1 MDLPLS
7 KSPVRD
13 WSQLPLDPLS
23 SIFMKLGA
31 IEILMGAGLVCRSWL
46 AAAKTP
52 ELWRFVDMTRH
63 KLIFLKNAGTMCAMA
78 KEAINRSNGR
88 IESFWAQQF
97 VTSELLDYIMTR
109 ANSLKSIR
117 LIACAYF
124 WDMSLVKVADQCP
137 LLEEIE
143 CSYQNRTAEFFR
155 SIGSLR
161 PQLKRLRIHMEEW
174 YDSDQIK
181 REMEEESRGRYDY
194 GDESEDDEPE
204 EESFEAWEAR
214 KNEGAFAIAESLHE
228 LRLLQM
234 AGNSL
239 TNKGLYAIL
248 EGCPHLECLDI
259 SNCSNLRV
267 DDELRARCTKLK
279 HVWLPGQ
286 LNKARC
292 PDLHV
297 IGENEGED
305 YSKVMQS
312 LSEEEDMHLYSEGGS
327 DDGSYGGN
335 YWQDYPSPPS
345 SPDESSRPDL
355 SKVTCD
361 DTRFYTEDHEHY
373 CPV

>member
-1 MDLPLS
+1 MDLPMS

-78 KEAINRSNGR
+78 KEAINRSNGQ

-117 LIACAYF
+117 LIACTYF
-124 WDMSLVKVADQCP
+124 WDMSLVKVAEKCP

-143 CSYQNRTAEFFR
+143 CSYQTRTAEFFR
-155 SIGSLR
+155 YIGSVR
-161 PQLKRLRIHMEEW
+161 PQLKRLRIHIEEW

-194 GDESEDDEPE
+194 DDESEDEEPEE

-228 LRLLQM
+228 LRFLQM

-259 SNCSNLRV
+259 SDCSNLHV
-267 DDELRARCTKLK
+267 DNELQARCAKLK

-286 LNKARC
+286 PNKVCC

-297 IGENEGED
+297 IGEHEGED

-312 LSEEEDMHLYSEGGS
+312 LSEEEDMCAEGGS

-361 DTRFYTEDHEHY
+361 DTRFYTEEHEY
-373 CPV
+373 YSW